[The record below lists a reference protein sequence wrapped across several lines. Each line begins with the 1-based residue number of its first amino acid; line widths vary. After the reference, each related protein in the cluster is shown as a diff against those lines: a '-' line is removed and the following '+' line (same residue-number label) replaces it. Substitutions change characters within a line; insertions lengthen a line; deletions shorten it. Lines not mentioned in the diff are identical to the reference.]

1 MWGRQVA
8 HLNGG
13 KQVPGSQVRW
23 QLRAQTVGEEGEL
36 CSQGRGGVKCF
47 RMCRLVLISI
57 RMSETPSFVLLGPEE
72 KRKNRWV

>member
-13 KQVPGSQVRW
+13 KQVPGSQVR
-23 QLRAQTVGEEGEL
+23 LRVRTVGEEEGL
-36 CSQGRGGVKCF
+36 CSQGRGGVICF
-47 RMCRLVLISI
+47 RMCRLALISI
-57 RMSETPSFVLLGPEE
+57 RTSETPSFVLLGPEE